1 MTRRDSYLNKKCHSN
16 VTNFP
21 KISLNYFNLIG
32 SFIGKIKCLTNWLK
46 SYKYVCLHVC
56 DIDECEK
63 NNLKVALCKLGLMYS
78 KSCYQQ
84 TIADRMLKLVLVE
97 TALSL
102 LWNQID

>member
-1 MTRRDSYLNKKCHSN
+1 M
-16 VTNFP
+16 F
-21 KISLNYFNLIG
+21 
-32 SFIGKIKCLTNWLK
+32 
-46 SYKYVCLHVC
+46 VCLHVC

-84 TIADRMLKLVLVE
+84 TIADRMLKLVLAE

-102 LWNQID
+102 L